1 MNCVISTQSASVCQ
15 ADMLSQLIRWA
26 KSLQI
31 KPQLKALVRSLID
44 YWNIS
49 KSSPFPSI
57 RRLAA
62 ELCVSRQ
69 TVHKYLN
76 QLELAGIIARK
87 RRFRDDGGRTSNVYR
102 LLFRLQGHD
111 NTGLQQEI
119 NNNEYVKHAAK
130 RDAVYISEPEKELPK
145 ETDNK
150 SNASSNSAHKS
161 TLDGKARA
169 AKDSVIA
176 SNYAEP
182 RSKDNLVVRVPE
194 TGIHSRGNE
203 NREQTSCSTPRHSE
217 GKPTREAKLRKRQY
231 KINEDKMTSLEEC
244 QRNYSIA
251 VQKRWIDDSQ
261 RSQLAYFSCWAKV
274 VRKKR
279 EGVTESPA
287 ALLVYVLKNELLHVY
302 PDNVD
307 EQKALRILRELRLSD
322 FNSRMAA

>member
-1 MNCVISTQSASVCQ
+1 MHCSISTQSASRCQ

-62 ELCVSRQ
+62 DLCVSRQ

-87 RRFRDDGGRTSNVYR
+87 RRYRDDGGKTSNVYR
-102 LLFRLQGHD
+102 LLHGLHGD
-111 NTGLQQEI
+111 VNTGLQQEI
-119 NNNEYVKHAAK
+119 NNNEYVKHAAM
-130 RDAVYISEPEKELPK
+130 RDVVYISEPGMELP
-145 ETDNK
+145 EAIDNK
-150 SNASSNSAHKS
+150 AIALHNPDNQRGLDSSQ
-161 TLDGKARA
+161 R
-169 AKDSVIA
+169 
-176 SNYAEP
+176 
-182 RSKDNLVVRVPE
+182 PE
-194 TGIHSRGNE
+194 GNE
-203 NREQTSCSTPRHSE
+203 PLDESSGSTPRKVKRS
-217 GKPTREAKLRKRQY
+217 RQY

-287 ALLVYVLKNELLHVY
+287 ALLVYVLKNDLLHVY

>member
-1 MNCVISTQSASVCQ
+1 
-15 ADMLSQLIRWA
+15 MLSQLIRWA

-87 RRFRDDGGRTSNVYR
+87 RRYRDDGGKTSNVYR
-102 LLFRLQGHD
+102 LLHGLHGD
-111 NTGLQQEI
+111 VNTGLQQEI
-119 NNNEYVKHAAK
+119 NNNEYVKHAAM
-130 RDAVYISEPEKELPK
+130 RDVVYISEPGMALPEEIDDK
-145 ETDNK
+145 AIALHNPDNQRGLD
-150 SNASSNSAHKS
+150 SSLRPEGNEPLDASS
-161 TLDGKARA
+161 G
-169 AKDSVIA
+169 
-176 SNYAEP
+176 
-182 RSKDNLVVRVPE
+182 
-194 TGIHSRGNE
+194 
-203 NREQTSCSTPRHSE
+203 STPRKVKRS
-217 GKPTREAKLRKRQY
+217 RQY

-287 ALLVYVLKNELLHVY
+287 ALLVYVLKNNLLHVY

>member
-1 MNCVISTQSASVCQ
+1 MHCSISTQSASRCQ

-87 RRFRDDGGRTSNVYR
+87 RRYRDDGGKTSNVYR
-102 LLFRLQGHD
+102 LLHGLHGHVT
-111 NTGLQQEI
+111 TGLQQEI
-119 NNNEYVKHAAK
+119 NNNEYVKHADK
-130 RDAVYISEPEKELPK
+130 RDVIKISQLETELSGELDPKSSALDNSAIEPTSCKKSVAERGLDSTRRPRGYEPRELPP
-145 ETDNK
+145 
-150 SNASSNSAHKS
+150 S
-161 TLDGKARA
+161 
-169 AKDSVIA
+169 
-176 SNYAEP
+176 
-182 RSKDNLVVRVPE
+182 
-194 TGIHSRGNE
+194 
-203 NREQTSCSTPRHSE
+203 STPRQVRRS
-217 GKPTREAKLRKRQY
+217 RQY
-231 KINEDKMTSLEEC
+231 KINEDKMSSLEEC

-307 EQKALRILRELRLSD
+307 EQKALRILRELRLSE
-322 FNSRMAA
+322 FNSRIAA

>member
-1 MNCVISTQSASVCQ
+1 MHCSISTQSASRCQ

-87 RRFRDDGGRTSNVYR
+87 RRYRDDGGKTSNVYR
-102 LLFRLQGHD
+102 LLHGLHGHVT
-111 NTGLQQEI
+111 TGLQQEI

-130 RDAVYISEPEKELPK
+130 RDVVYISQPEKELSK
-145 ETDNK
+145 EID
-150 SNASSNSAHKS
+150 
-161 TLDGKARA
+161 DKA
-169 AKDSVIA
+169 IA
-176 SNYAEP
+176 LHNPAEP
-182 RSKDNLVVRVPE
+182 SKKNLVE
-194 TGIHSRGNE
+194 RGLDSSLRPRGYE
-203 NREQTSCSTPRHSE
+203 PRELPSSSTPHHSE
-217 GKPTREAKLRKRQY
+217 GKTTRKAKLRKRQY

-287 ALLVYVLKNELLHVY
+287 ALLVYVLKNDLLHVY

>member
-1 MNCVISTQSASVCQ
+1 
-15 ADMLSQLIRWA
+15 MLSQLIRWA

-87 RRFRDDGGRTSNVYR
+87 RRYRDDGGKTSNVYR
-102 LLFRLQGHD
+102 LLHGLHGD
-111 NTGLQQEI
+111 VNTGLQQEI
-119 NNNEYVKHAAK
+119 NNNEYVKHAAM
-130 RDAVYISEPEKELPK
+130 RDVVYISEPGMELPEEIDSK
-145 ETDNK
+145 AIALHNPDNQRGLD
-150 SNASSNSAHKS
+150 SSLRPEGNEPLDASS
-161 TLDGKARA
+161 G
-169 AKDSVIA
+169 
-176 SNYAEP
+176 
-182 RSKDNLVVRVPE
+182 
-194 TGIHSRGNE
+194 
-203 NREQTSCSTPRHSE
+203 STPRKVKRS
-217 GKPTREAKLRKRQY
+217 RQY

-287 ALLVYVLKNELLHVY
+287 ALLVYVLKNNLLHVY

>member
-1 MNCVISTQSASVCQ
+1 
-15 ADMLSQLIRWA
+15 MLSQLIRWA

-87 RRFRDDGGRTSNVYR
+87 RRYRDDGGKTSNVYR
-102 LLFRLQGHD
+102 LLYRLHGD
-111 NTGLQQEI
+111 VTTGLQQEI
-119 NNNEYVKHAAK
+119 NNNEYVKHADR
-130 RDAVYISEPEKELPK
+130 RDVVYSEPGMTLPEEIDSK
-145 ETDNK
+145 GIALHNPDNQRGLD
-150 SNASSNSAHKS
+150 SSLSPEGNEPLDASS
-161 TLDGKARA
+161 G
-169 AKDSVIA
+169 
-176 SNYAEP
+176 
-182 RSKDNLVVRVPE
+182 
-194 TGIHSRGNE
+194 
-203 NREQTSCSTPRHSE
+203 STPRKVKRS
-217 GKPTREAKLRKRQY
+217 RQY

-287 ALLVYVLKNELLHVY
+287 ALLVYVLKNDLLHVY

>member
-87 RRFRDDGGRTSNVYR
+87 PRYRDDGGKTSNVYR
-102 LLFRLQGHD
+102 LLFGLHGD
-111 NTGLQQEI
+111 VTTGLQQDR
-119 NNNEYVKHAAK
+119 NNNEYVKHADK
-130 RDAVYISEPEKELPK
+130 RDVIHIAGEDTELGEELDPKSSVSGNSVPRVRNLRSKENLVERGA
-145 ETDNK
+145 ETPRRPR
-150 SNASSNSAHKS
+150 
-161 TLDGKARA
+161 G
-169 AKDSVIA
+169 
-176 SNYAEP
+176 YEP
-182 RSKDNLVVRVPE
+182 RDLPS
-194 TGIHSRGNE
+194 S
-203 NREQTSCSTPRHSE
+203 STPHQSE
-217 GKPTREAKLRKRQY
+217 GSPSLEAKLRKRQY
-231 KINEDKMTSLEEC
+231 KINEDKMSSLEEC
-244 QRNYSIA
+244 QRNYRIA
-251 VQKRWIDDSQ
+251 VQKRWIDDSK
-261 RSQLAYFSCWAKV
+261 RSELAYFSCWAKV

-307 EQKALRILRELRLSD
+307 EQKALRILRELRLSE
-322 FNSRMAA
+322 FNDRMAA

>member
-1 MNCVISTQSASVCQ
+1 MHCSISTQSASRCQ

-87 RRFRDDGGRTSNVYR
+87 RRYRDDGGKTSNVYR
-102 LLFRLQGHD
+102 LLHGLHGHVT
-111 NTGLQQEI
+111 TGLQQDK
-119 NNNEYVKHAAK
+119 NNNEYVKHADR
-130 RDAVYISEPEKELPK
+130 RDVVYSEPGMELP
-145 ETDNK
+145 EAIDNK
-150 SNASSNSAHKS
+150 AIALHNPDNQRGLDSS
-161 TLDGKARA
+161 LR
-169 AKDSVIA
+169 
-176 SNYAEP
+176 
-182 RSKDNLVVRVPE
+182 PE
-194 TGIHSRGNE
+194 GNE
-203 NREQTSCSTPRHSE
+203 PLDESSGSTPRKVKRS
-217 GKPTREAKLRKRQY
+217 RQY

-287 ALLVYVLKNELLHVY
+287 ALLVYVLKNNLLHVY

>member
-1 MNCVISTQSASVCQ
+1 MHCSISTQSASRCQ

-87 RRFRDDGGRTSNVYR
+87 PRYRDDGGKTSNVYR
-102 LLFRLQGHD
+102 LLHGLHGD
-111 NTGLQQEI
+111 VNTGLQQEI
-119 NNNEYVKHAAK
+119 NNNEYVKHAAM
-130 RDAVYISEPEKELPK
+130 RDVVYISEPGMELPEEIDSK
-145 ETDNK
+145 AIALHNPDNQRGLD
-150 SNASSNSAHKS
+150 SSLRPEGNEPLDASS
-161 TLDGKARA
+161 G
-169 AKDSVIA
+169 
-176 SNYAEP
+176 
-182 RSKDNLVVRVPE
+182 
-194 TGIHSRGNE
+194 
-203 NREQTSCSTPRHSE
+203 STPRKVKRS
-217 GKPTREAKLRKRQY
+217 RQY

-287 ALLVYVLKNELLHVY
+287 ALLVYVLKNNLLHVY

>member
-1 MNCVISTQSASVCQ
+1 
-15 ADMLSQLIRWA
+15 MLSQLIRWA

-87 RRFRDDGGRTSNVYR
+87 RRYRDDGGKTSNVYR
-102 LLFRLQGHD
+102 LLHGLHGHVT
-111 NTGLQQEI
+111 TGLQQDK
-119 NNNEYVKHAAK
+119 NNNEYVKHADR
-130 RDAVYISEPEKELPK
+130 RDVVYSEPGMELP
-145 ETDNK
+145 EAIDNK
-150 SNASSNSAHKS
+150 AIALHNPDNQRGLDSSLRPEGNEPLDASS
-161 TLDGKARA
+161 G
-169 AKDSVIA
+169 
-176 SNYAEP
+176 
-182 RSKDNLVVRVPE
+182 
-194 TGIHSRGNE
+194 
-203 NREQTSCSTPRHSE
+203 STPRKVKRS
-217 GKPTREAKLRKRQY
+217 RQY

-287 ALLVYVLKNELLHVY
+287 ALLVYVLKHNLLHVY

>member
-1 MNCVISTQSASVCQ
+1 MNCSISTQSASRCQ
-15 ADMLSQLIRWA
+15 ADMLSQLIRWS

-87 RRFRDDGGRTSNVYR
+87 RRYRDDGGKTSNVYR
-102 LLFRLQGHD
+102 LLHGLHGHVT
-111 NTGLQQEI
+111 TGLQQEI
-119 NNNEYVKHAAK
+119 NNNEYVKHADK
-130 RDAVYISEPEKELPK
+130 RDVIKISQLETELSGELDPKSSALDNSAIEPASCKKSVVERGLDSSLRPRGYEPRELPP
-145 ETDNK
+145 
-150 SNASSNSAHKS
+150 S
-161 TLDGKARA
+161 
-169 AKDSVIA
+169 
-176 SNYAEP
+176 
-182 RSKDNLVVRVPE
+182 
-194 TGIHSRGNE
+194 
-203 NREQTSCSTPRHSE
+203 STPRQVRRS
-217 GKPTREAKLRKRQY
+217 RQY
-231 KINEDKMTSLEEC
+231 KINEDKMSSLEEC

-307 EQKALRILRELRLSD
+307 EQKALRILRELRLSE
-322 FNSRMAA
+322 FNSRIAA

>member
-1 MNCVISTQSASVCQ
+1 MNCSISTQSASSCQ

-31 KPQLKALVRSLID
+31 KPQLKALLRSLID

-87 RRFRDDGGRTSNVYR
+87 RRYREDGGKTSNVYR
-102 LLFRLQGHD
+102 LLHGLHGD
-111 NTGLQQEI
+111 VNSGLQQEK
-119 NNNEYVKHAAK
+119 NNNEYVKHADK
-130 RDAVYISEPEKELPK
+130 RDAVYSELGMALAEEMDDKGIALHNP
-145 ETDNK
+145 DNERGLDSSQRPK
-150 SNASSNSAHKS
+150 SNEPLTASS
-161 TLDGKARA
+161 G
-169 AKDSVIA
+169 
-176 SNYAEP
+176 
-182 RSKDNLVVRVPE
+182 
-194 TGIHSRGNE
+194 
-203 NREQTSCSTPRHSE
+203 STPRKVKRS
-217 GKPTREAKLRKRQY
+217 RQY

-287 ALLVYVLKNELLHVY
+287 ALLVYVLKNDLLHVY

>member
-1 MNCVISTQSASVCQ
+1 MHCSISTQSASRCQ
-15 ADMLSQLIRWA
+15 ADMLSQMIRWA

-87 RRFRDDGGRTSNVYR
+87 RRYRDDGGKTSNVYR
-102 LLFRLQGHD
+102 LLHGLHGHVT
-111 NTGLQQEI
+111 TGLQQEI
-119 NNNEYVKHAAK
+119 NNNEYVTHADR
-130 RDAVYISEPEKELPK
+130 RDVVYSEPGMALPEEIDDK
-145 ETDNK
+145 AIALHNPDNQRGLD
-150 SNASSNSAHKS
+150 SSRRPEGNEPLTASS
-161 TLDGKARA
+161 G
-169 AKDSVIA
+169 
-176 SNYAEP
+176 
-182 RSKDNLVVRVPE
+182 
-194 TGIHSRGNE
+194 
-203 NREQTSCSTPRHSE
+203 STPRKVKRS
-217 GKPTREAKLRKRQY
+217 RQY

-287 ALLVYVLKNELLHVY
+287 ALLVYVLKNNLLHVY